1 MSALKGGGEGGGV
14 AGESVIAT
22 IVGNQMWHEV

>member
-1 MSALKGGGEGGGV
+1 MSALKGGGGGGV

>member
-1 MSALKGGGEGGGV
+1 MSAVEGG
-14 AGESVIAT
+14 AKWRSGESVIAA